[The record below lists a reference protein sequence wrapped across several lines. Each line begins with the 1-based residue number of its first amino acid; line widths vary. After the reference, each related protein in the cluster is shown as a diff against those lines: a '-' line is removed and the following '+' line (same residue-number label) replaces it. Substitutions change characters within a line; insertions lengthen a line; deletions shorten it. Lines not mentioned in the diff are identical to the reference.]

1 MENKINKIQLIGDVL
16 YNLVSDLDLNINT
29 TNINIVEG
37 EILSIKPSGKN
48 QYITIKNGEFQMN
61 CISWG
66 NIYEAKEGDT
76 VEIVGKLMVLKKNLS
91 LYYNIKKLQKIGIG
105 NYVNSFVE
113 LKKKVIDL
121 GWCNLK
127 REIESFPYNIGI
139 VSALEGAA
147 IQDILQTFKLDNLYG
162 KVFIKN
168 AVVQGKQC
176 PSSVIEGIKYFNSKS
191 NDEKVDLLLIT
202 RGGGSSE
209 DLVGFSDFKLL
220 EEIHKSDII
229 TISAVGH
236 QIDNQLSDIVA
247 DYYFATPSI
256 AAKFIVEKQK
266 CYIECIKNK
275 KYSIESIFNK
285 FEETKQ
291 KFDKID
297 KEVIIKN
304 YEKSELNNTINKYKI
319 FVEEIFRKYNQSKI
333 QFYNNISKIKP
344 TIYHKDKE
352 VNVLNDL
359 LEATP
364 KKVQIILQDGR
375 LDIQYKILFFEK
387 CI

>member
-1 MENKINKIQLIGDVL
+1 MEKINKIQVIGDVL
-16 YNLVSDLDLNINT
+16 YNIVNDIDLNINT

-37 EILSIKPSGKN
+37 EIVSIKPSGKN

-76 VEIVGKLMVLKKNLS
+76 VEIVGKLMLLKKNLS
-91 LYYNIKKLQKIGIG
+91 LYYNIKKLQKIGTG

-121 GWCNLK
+121 GWCNRK
-127 REIESFPYNIGI
+127 REIEKFPYNIGI

-147 IQDILQTFKLDNLYG
+147 IQDILQTFRLDNLHG
-162 KVFIKN
+162 KVIIKN
-168 AVVQGKQC
+168 AIVQGKQC
-176 PSSVIEGIKYFNSKS
+176 PSSVIDGIKYFNSKS
-191 NDEKVDLLLIT
+191 DDEKVDLLLIT
-202 RGGGSSE
+202 RGGGSNE
-209 DLVGFSDFKLL
+209 DLIGFSDFKLL
-220 EEIHKSDII
+220 EEISKSDII

-266 CYIECIKNK
+266 SFIEIVKNTK
-275 KYSIESIFNK
+275 SSVENILNKFNETKEKFNKLDAESIC
-285 FEETKQ
+285 
-291 KFDKID
+291 
-297 KEVIIKN
+297 KN
-304 YEKSELNNTINKYKI
+304 YEKVELSKQISKYRISIN
-319 FVEEIFRKYNQSKI
+319 EIFKKYNDSKVLL
-333 QFYNNISKIKP
+333 YNNISKIKQ
-344 TIYHKDKE
+344 TIYHKEKE
-352 VNVLNDL
+352 INVLDDL
-359 LEATP
+359 IEATP

-375 LDIQYKILFFEK
+375 IDIQYKILSFEK
-387 CI
+387 YN